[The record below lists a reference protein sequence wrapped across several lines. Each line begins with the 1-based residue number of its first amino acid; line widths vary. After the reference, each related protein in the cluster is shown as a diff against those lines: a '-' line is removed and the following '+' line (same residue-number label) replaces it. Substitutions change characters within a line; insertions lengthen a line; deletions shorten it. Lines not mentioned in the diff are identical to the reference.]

1 MAGVGRRGFAAA
13 ARAAMFAQNM
23 QGGGGEQHMG
33 LFKPPAA
40 PAELASPAGMDGRR
54 ANAPKWLDI
63 GRVEPDG
70 TSLLWSRSRKPDC
83 LLFTSSHGDSPRLTF
98 LSINENLV
106 LLIIHLYINSKGPSR
121 PLFFAQLP
129 LPLVPHTP
137 PQRPCSLPAL
147 PLTPVQHDT
156 HKSRPRPPP

>member
-23 QGGGGEQHMG
+23 GAGMQQEQHMG

-70 TSLLWSRSRKPDC
+70 TSLCCSRSVR
-83 LLFTSSHGDSPRLTF
+83 GSPIASFSRHLTE
-98 LSINENLV
+98 IV
-106 LLIIHLYINSKGPSR
+106 R
-121 PLFFAQLP
+121 
-129 LPLVPHTP
+129 V
-137 PQRPCSLPAL
+137 
-147 PLTPVQHDT
+147 
-156 HKSRPRPPP
+156 